1 MPHGPILLSAL
12 LILAAAPGDEPAGPR
27 RDPIHSDL
35 PLWTG
40 QAGIWPRAFSSGDS
54 FGCETRMRYGD
65 WRFDEA
71 EAGSDPVW
79 YRFAN
84 YGVHHCFM
92 RVRDADE
99 RAGLDGRGPDPSFLI
114 ALGIARGRD
123 GPLELWALQRGVRP
137 GSDYLLLARVPAPGA
152 ITSFDV
158 LQRACP
164 QGSTRGGVPLSILL
178 TGYCAI
184 NSRQELI
191 ALARRMAR
199 QPPLGRLSFVAP
211 EAAERGATP

>member
-12 LILAAAPGDEPAGPR
+12 LSLAAVPGDGPAGPR
-27 RDPIHSDL
+27 RDPIHSDI

-40 QAGIWPRAFSSGDS
+40 QAGMWPRAFQDGDS
-54 FGCETRMRYGD
+54 FGCQTRVRYGD
-65 WRFDEA
+65 WRFE
-71 EAGSDPVW
+71 EAGGGDPIW

-92 RVRDADE
+92 LASNADE
-99 RAGLDGRGPDPSFLI
+99 RAALAGTRPDPSFLI
-114 ALGIARGRD
+114 ELGTAPGRD
-123 GPLELWALQRGVRP
+123 GPVELWTLQRGVRP

-164 QGSTRGGVPLSILL
+164 AGRRRGGVPLSILL
-178 TGYCAI
+178 TAYCAI
-184 NSRQELI
+184 NSRQDLI
-191 ALARRMAR
+191 QLARRMAR
-199 QPPLGRLSFVAP
+199 LPPLGRIALAEP
-211 EAAERGATP
+211 AEERGAGS